1 MPAEIWKDREV
12 AKAFLGERSL
22 LIPDRP
28 RQLEVIHR
36 VVGFHCPKPQRM
48 LDLGS
53 GDAVLLTALME
64 AFPNANGIAVD
75 FSPLMLEQARR
86 RLGKFG
92 QRATTL
98 EADLQTPEW
107 KESLAGPFSV
117 IVSGFAI
124 HHLPDE
130 RKQALYQE
138 IYDLLA
144 AGGVF
149 LNSEHVASTTL
160 RGEQM
165 FDDVMVSHLYQ
176 RRKEKGEEVTL
187 EQIRRDFL
195 ERPDRAANILA
206 LVEDQCRWLREIGF
220 RNVDC
225 FLEIL
230 RAGHFRRDKMT
241 FS

>member
-12 AKAFLGERSL
+12 VKAFLDERSL

-28 RQLEVIHR
+28 RQVEVILR
-36 VVGFHCPKPQRM
+36 VVGFHCPEPRRI

-53 GDAVLLTALME
+53 GDAILLTALLE
-64 AFPNANGIAVD
+64 AFPNASGVAVD
-75 FSPLMLEQARR
+75 FSLLMLEQARQ
-86 RLGKFG
+86 RLDKYGK
-92 QRATTL
+92 RATTL
-98 EADLQTPEW
+98 EADLQTPAW
-107 KESLAGPFSV
+107 KDTLAAPFNV

-130 RKQALYQE
+130 RKRSLYGE
-138 IYDLLA
+138 IYDLLV

-165 FDDVMVSHLYQ
+165 FDDAMVTHLYQ

-206 LVEDQCRWLREIGF
+206 LVEDQCRWLREFGF
-220 RNVDC
+220 QDVDC
-225 FLEIL
+225 FWKYFELAIF
-230 RAGHFRRDKMT
+230 GGIK
-241 FS
+241 